1 MNDQLF
7 VLANQKK
14 NTSHVLHLILSICTG
29 GLWVI
34 VWVLVA
40 MQNNRHNNAIDRKM
54 NRILQSDVTGK
65 PEVSPRESSHD
76 DDRYKRQVL
85 LVVAAVI
92 IMVVYLIVR

>member
-29 GLWVI
+29 GVWVI

-40 MQNNRHNNAIDRKM
+40 MQNNLHNSAIDKEM
-54 NRILQSDVTGK
+54 NRIMERSVAGGIEVT
-65 PEVSPRESSHD
+65 PRTSSSN

-92 IMVVYLIVR
+92 IMVVYLIAR